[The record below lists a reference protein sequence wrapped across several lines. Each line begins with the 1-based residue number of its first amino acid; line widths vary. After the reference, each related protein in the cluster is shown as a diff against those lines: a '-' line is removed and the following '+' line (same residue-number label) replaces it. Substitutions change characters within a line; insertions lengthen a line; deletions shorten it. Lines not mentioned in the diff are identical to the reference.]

1 MQHQALLLDNGAEIF
16 AKPELEIYADDV
28 VCAHGNAFGALDED
42 ALFYMRQRGLPD
54 SKARALLTQSFLA
67 EPIER
72 VRNDDGRAELMTRLM
87 TALEAL

>member
-1 MQHQALLLDNGAEIF
+1 M
-16 AKPELEIYADDV
+16 

-54 SKARALLTQSFLA
+54 AKARALLTQSFLA

-72 VRNDDGRAELMTRLM
+72 IRDEDDRERLMTRLLS
-87 TALEAL
+87 ALEAL